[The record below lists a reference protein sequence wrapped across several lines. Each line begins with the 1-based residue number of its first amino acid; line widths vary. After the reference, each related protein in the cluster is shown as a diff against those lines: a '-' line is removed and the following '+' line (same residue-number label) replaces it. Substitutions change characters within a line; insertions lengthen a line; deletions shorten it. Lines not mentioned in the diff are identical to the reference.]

1 MTTSLST
8 SRPIPHGGKFTLTTW
23 FGKMLSEAEDLYGR
37 RDMDWMPIGVEFFD
51 CEKPHIWFP
60 GSREYV
66 CVRLTSMRSMT
77 STKLCGSLPR
87 RMRTLNTRSAPTNAH
102 YIEIRRAE
110 LPTGRFE
117 ANVRMRRSKFARRRR
132 GCGKEYK
139 ALGDGGK
146 SLELF

>member
-117 ANVRMRRSKFARRRR
+117 ANVHQSLR
-132 GCGKEYK
+132 GGGE
-139 ALGDGGK
+139 DGERNTK
-146 SLELF
+146 L

>member
-66 CVRLTSMRSMT
+66 CVRLT
-77 STKLCGSLPR
+77 LHALDDLDQALWQLAQENADAEYPR
-87 RMRTLNTRSAPTNAH
+87 CADQ
-102 YIEIRRAE
+102 
-110 LPTGRFE
+110 
-117 ANVRMRRSKFARRRR
+117 
-132 GCGKEYK
+132 C
-139 ALGDGGK
+139 ALH
-146 SLELF
+146 